1 MSAGPPKAA
10 DIPEPER
17 TAAPSGRTDGA
28 HRESTA
34 VAQFARHRNLLF
46 TVAYEIT
53 ASVADAE
60 DVVQETYL
68 RWAQAAEQPGGI
80 RQPRAYLVQIAT
92 RQALNRLRSR
102 ARQREEY
109 VGPWLPEPLLTAPD
123 VADDVVL
130 AESVSMAMMLV
141 VESLSPDERAVFVLH
156 EVFGFAHDEIA
167 DAIGKSTPAV
177 RQIAHRARSH
187 VQARKPRFARD
198 DAAAALAVQRFLAAA
213 ATGDLKALMDVLAP
227 DVVMLSDGGGKVT
240 VNLRPVSTADKVAR
254 FLLGIVAK
262 YSDLALTAEAAVIN
276 GQPGARI
283 YLDGALDS
291 VLTVEVEGDR
301 VSRVYY
307 VRNPDK
313 LTFAGSAHSV
323 RR

>member
-1 MSAGPPKAA
+1 M
-10 DIPEPER
+10 
-17 TAAPSGRTDGA
+17 
-28 HRESTA
+28 
-34 VAQFARHRNLLF
+34 AQFARHRNLLF

-68 RWAQAAEQPGGI
+68 RWAQAADQPGGI

-141 VESLSPDERAVFVLH
+141 VENLSPDERAVFVLR
-156 EVFGFAHDEIA
+156 EVFGFGHDEIA
-167 DAIGKSTPAV
+167 AAVGKSPAAV

-187 VQARKPRFARD
+187 VQSRRPGLPGGQTDTVQVMERFM
-198 DAAAALAVQRFLAAA
+198 A
-213 ATGDLKALMDVLAP
+213 ATSSGDLQGLMDVLAP
-227 DVVMLSDGGGKVT
+227 DVVLLSDGGGKVSAAR
-240 VNLRPVSTADKVAR
+240 RPVVTADKVAR
-254 FLLGIVAK
+254 LLIG
-262 YSDLALTAEAAVIN
+262 LTTHATGAWRLQPAMIN
-276 GQPGARI
+276 GRFGALVF
-283 YLDGALDS
+283 LDGALQTVGS
-291 VLTVEVEGDR
+291 VEIQDGLVSAVYLT
-301 VSRVYY
+301 
-307 VRNPDK
+307 RNPDK
-313 LTFAGSAHSV
+313 LGGVAAPWPLE
-323 RR
+323 R